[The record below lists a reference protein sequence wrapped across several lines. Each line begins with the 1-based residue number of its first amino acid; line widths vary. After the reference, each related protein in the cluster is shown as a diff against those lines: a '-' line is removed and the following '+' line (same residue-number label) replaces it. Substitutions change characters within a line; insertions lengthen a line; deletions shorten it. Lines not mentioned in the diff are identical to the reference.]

1 MIGRIALIGV
11 GYVLGARAGRERY
24 ESIAQAAAQ
33 LAGRL
38 DTYAQDRGVTL
49 PSARDVPPSSST

>member
-24 ESIAQAAAQ
+24 DSIAKAAAA
-33 LAGRL
+33 LSARL
-38 DTYAQDRGVTL
+38 DSYAEGRGVSL
-49 PSARDVPPSSST
+49 PSARDVRPSSSA